1 MMKVKLNVEILFGE
15 LELFVI
21 FLLFFAYYYSVGDDD
36 MNWLFAIGFLV
47 LGFYLNF
54 KAENKFFEERKRR
67 EGLLLSFGSVV
78 AFILALVSLL

>member
-1 MMKVKLNVEILFGE
+1 M
-15 LELFVI
+15 

-47 LGFYLNF
+47 LAFYLNF
-54 KAENKFFEERKRR
+54 KAEYKFFEERKRR

-78 AFILALVSLL
+78 SFIFALICLI

>member
-1 MMKVKLNVEILFGE
+1 
-15 LELFVI
+15 
-21 FLLFFAYYYSVGDDD
+21 

-47 LGFYLNF
+47 LAFYLNF
-54 KAENKFFEERKRR
+54 KAEHKFFEERKRR

>member
-1 MMKVKLNVEILFGE
+1 
-15 LELFVI
+15 
-21 FLLFFAYYYSVGDDD
+21 

-67 EGLLLSFGSVV
+67 EGLLLSFGSVI
-78 AFILALVSLL
+78 AFILTLICLI

>member
-1 MMKVKLNVEILFGE
+1 MKKAKVNVDLLFIQS
-15 LELFVI
+15 ELFVT

-47 LGFYLNF
+47 LAFYLNF

-67 EGLLLSFGSVV
+67 EGLLLSFGSVI

>member
-1 MMKVKLNVEILFGE
+1 MMKVKANVDEFFTQ
-15 LELFVI
+15 LELFVT

-47 LGFYLNF
+47 LAFYLNF

-67 EGLLLSFGSVV
+67 EGLLLNFGSVV
-78 AFILALVSLL
+78 SFILALVSLL